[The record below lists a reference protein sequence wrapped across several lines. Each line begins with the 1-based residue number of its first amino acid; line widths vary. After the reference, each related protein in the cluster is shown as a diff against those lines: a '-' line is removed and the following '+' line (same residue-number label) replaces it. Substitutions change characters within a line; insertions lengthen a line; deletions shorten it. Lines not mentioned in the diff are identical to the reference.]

1 MQPLQITFH
10 IPLVRYLAVF
20 SNLVF
25 HEYRS
30 IHRCLPQNA
39 ESDLIEVKA
48 RLENVL
54 RQTLAPLLALTLA
67 PENAGSPGTVAT
79 VGEATA
85 PKPTPINTELKLK
98 ASVTLRVAARLALQA
113 VAGSFQVQAGLWERN
128 GIQVR
133 LAAQL
138 YSSRKCSYSLLD
150 PDIFMLQ
157 VCFFSSF
164 LICTESTDYVMN
176 TGIL

>member
-1 MQPLQITFH
+1 MFFSFRYTDILSCVQPLQITFH

-20 SNLVF
+20 ANLVF

-30 IHRCLPQNA
+30 IHRSLPPDA
-39 ESDLIEVKA
+39 DSDSIGVKA
-48 RLENVL
+48 QLENVL
-54 RQTLAPLLALTLA
+54 SQTLAPLLAPTLA
-67 PENAGSPGTVAT
+67 SEPGDVPGVAAA
-79 VGEATA
+79 VGETIA
-85 PKPTPINTELKLK
+85 PKPTPPKTELK
-98 ASVTLRVAARLALQA
+98 ASVTMQVAARLALQA

-128 GIQVR
+128 GVQVR

-157 VCFFSSF
+157 VSFFYS
-164 LICTESTDYVMN
+164 L
-176 TGIL
+176 